1 MPLFVVEHTHP
12 ANACPAHN
20 PQIAPALLQIV
31 SPTNAAKAGLTI
43 RGDAVA
49 NGGHHLYVLLE
60 GPNPESVQKYFAPF
74 GQLGTLQVTPA
85 SHCEQVV
92 ARGSC

>member
-1 MPLFVVEHTHP
+1 MPLYVVEHTH
-12 ANACPAHN
+12 AASACPAQN

-31 SPTNAAKAGLTI
+31 SAANAARAGLTI

-49 NGGHHLYVLLE
+49 NGAHHLYLILD
-60 GPNPESVQKYFAPF
+60 GPNAESVRRYFAPF
-74 GQLGTLQVTPA
+74 GQLGTLEVSPA